1 MASIRVATL
10 SKKRAL
16 GNPAPRGRALGDRA
30 WGDRTPGD
38 PAAGHPNSEPVGQD
52 GARLAPF
59 LKWAGGKRSLLPRL
73 LPLVPRSIDTYYEP
87 FVGGGAL
94 FFELARLGRFRKA
107 KLADRNEELIQCY
120 AAIKRNHEQVV
131 RELETHSYDRDAF
144 YAVREQDPAK
154 LTDSKRAARTIYLNQ
169 CGFNGLYRVNQSGR
183 FNVPFG
189 NHRNPSFVRP
199 DLLKSVAAAL
209 QNAELIAGDF
219 EEVVAG
225 VTPADFVYF
234 DPPYVPL
241 SATSN
246 FTAYARDGF
255 NAEDQIR
262 LATLLRRLGKNRVP
276 ALLSNSDC
284 PVTRDLYRGLR
295 PKAVDAR
302 RAINSNA
309 AKRGPVSELI
319 VRSFSYPC

>member
-1 MASIRVATL
+1 MASIESRARGDGSGSANGSDVAV
-10 SKKRAL
+10 
-16 GNPAPRGRALGDRA
+16 GD
-30 WGDRTPGD
+30 D
-38 PAAGHPNSEPVGQD
+38 
-52 GARLAPF
+52 ARLAPF
-59 LKWAGGKRSLLPRL
+59 LKWAGGKRGLLPRL
-73 LPLVPRSIDTYYEP
+73 LPLIPKTIETYYEP

-94 FFELARLGRFRKA
+94 FFELARLRRFRKA

-120 AAIKRNHEQVV
+120 AAIKRDYEQVV
-131 RELETHSYDRDAF
+131 RALEVHRYDRDSF

-154 LTDSKRAARTIYLNQ
+154 LTDPKRAARTIYLNQ
-169 CGFNGLYRVNQSGR
+169 CGFNGLYRVNKSGR

-189 NHRNPSFVRP
+189 KHHNPSFVRP
-199 DLLKSVAAAL
+199 DRLRSVAAAL
-209 QNAELIAGDF
+209 QNTELIVEDF
-219 EEVVAG
+219 EHAVRGA
-225 VTPADFVYF
+225 TPADFVYF

-241 SATSN
+241 SATAS

-255 NAEDQIR
+255 DAADQSR
-262 LATLLRRLGKNRVP
+262 LASLLRRLGKTGVP

-319 VRSFSYPC
+319 VRSFGYPR

>member
-1 MASIRVATL
+1 MVLTNSRD
-10 SKKRAL
+10 
-16 GNPAPRGRALGDRA
+16 PDDGDRGGGGG
-30 WGDRTPGD
+30 GDSGD
-38 PAAGHPNSEPVGQD
+38 D
-52 GARLAPF
+52 ARLAPF
-59 LKWAGGKRSLLPRL
+59 LKWAGGKRGLLPRL
-73 LPLVPRSIDTYYEP
+73 RPLIPRTIETYYEP

-94 FFELARLGRFRKA
+94 FFELARVRRFRKA

-120 AAIKRNHEQVV
+120 AAIKRDYEQVV
-131 RELETHSYDRDAF
+131 RALEAHRYERKAF
-144 YAVREQDPAK
+144 YAVREQDPTK
-154 LTDSKRAARTIYLNQ
+154 LTDPMRAARTIYLNQ
-169 CGFNGLYRVNQSGR
+169 CGFNGLYRVNKSGR

-199 DLLKSVAAAL
+199 ELLKSVAAAL
-209 QNAELIAGDF
+209 QNAELMVGDF
-219 EEVVAG
+219 EQAVDGA
-225 VTPADFVYF
+225 TPADFVYF

-241 SATSN
+241 SATSS

-255 NAEDQIR
+255 DAVDQGR
-262 LATLLRRLGKNRVP
+262 LANLLRRLGKSGVP

-284 PVTRDLYRGLR
+284 PVTRELYRGLR

>member
-1 MASIRVATL
+1 MASIER
-10 SKKRAL
+10 RA
-16 GNPAPRGRALGDRA
+16 RGD
-30 WGDRTPGD
+30 GD
-38 PAAGHPNSEPVGQD
+38 PSGGDNGGDGAVGD

-59 LKWAGGKRSLLPRL
+59 LKWAGGKRGLLPRL
-73 LPLVPRSIDTYYEP
+73 LPLIPKTIETYYEP
-87 FVGGGAL
+87 FIGGGAL
-94 FFELARLGRFRKA
+94 FFELARQRRYRKA

-120 AAIKRNHEQVV
+120 AAIKRDYEQVV
-131 RELETHSYDRDAF
+131 RALEVHRYDRDAF
-144 YAVREQDPAK
+144 YAVREQDPTK
-154 LTDSKRAARTIYLNQ
+154 LTDPKRAARTIYLNR
-169 CGFNGLYRVNQSGR
+169 CGFNGLYRVNKSGR

-189 NHRNPSFVRP
+189 NYRDPNFVRP

-209 QNAELIAGDF
+209 QNAELMVEDF
-219 EEVVAG
+219 ERVVDGA
-225 VTPADFVYF
+225 TPVDFVYF

-241 SATSN
+241 SATAS

-255 NAEDQIR
+255 DATDQGR
-262 LATLLRRLGKNRVP
+262 LASLLRRLRKRGVP

-284 PVTRDLYRGLR
+284 PVTRELYRGLR